1 MTNVHEEATEED
13 ITDFFSEFGDIQ
25 QTHLNL
31 DRRTGYVKVTPS
43 YCRRAYSNISR
54 DTLLLSMRLL
64 TKRRLLLPVQLE
76 RKYLTNQSTQTLLS
90 FVDQDQ
96 KVIGAIGI
104 QEEAVETTDESAVRV
119 LEREIQGR
127 VLNRE

>member
-31 DRRTGYVKVTPS
+31 DRRTGYVKVSPS
-43 YCRRAYSNISR
+43 YCRRAYANISR

-64 TKRRLLLPVQLE
+64 TKRRLLLPVRLE

-90 FVDQDQ
+90 FVDQGQ
-96 KVIGAIGI
+96 KEIGAIDI